1 GVSTYSVSDG
11 GHNRIEGRVTVSPDA
26 ESGEYS
32 ASAID
37 AALPY
42 GEWFGDIIFHADS
55 GALEKLYEREQDYGT
70 HTATYKVEDTNHGNV
85 YMYLTRGADLP
96 SDSVKTYAC
105 YVDINGR
112 DNSDGSVPANNKGWE
127 SRYTVL
133 TNLWEKNS
141 MTERS
146 FDIEARYYV
155 GEQTQIQSFE
165 INLERIPTLAD
176 LQVFGS
182 GTRLPIEFAPLT
194 GEYSLTTVAE
204 SVVISPFPVL
214 SDYRILVNGNDTQRE
229 VVLKGIGESTAVDVT
244 VEYNVNAE
252 ENITRTFSYTLN
264 ITRLQATDV
273 NVIIPAGTEAEI
285 VNAAGGVIQPLV
297 CGEVVDG
304 VYVNTYAL
312 TPGEEYDCIATKNRY
327 FHTSASFTAA
337 EGTDFT
343 VSEPESTD
351 KLTAV
356 GAYTARNVGN
366 ANTRVYPL
374 DRDFVSA
381 EHEYMFTVSDANS
394 SFFMKAT
401 CNDDAY
407 EIHALYDKQTSIAS
421 TNGVPVDKLID
432 STVESAAG
440 AVACGQFVAS
450 NCGYANTMTLR
461 LTKTVD
467 SVEYYQEYTFV
478 ARRAL
483 SLGTLSAKTQANG
496 IVNDIVLRDENGSIV
511 KYNRDRADYYAT
523 IALSIPEVI
532 ISASFKSTAS
542 ETAPNK
548 GGYYLL
554 VNGERFD
561 APSNVSVS

>member
-1 GVSTYSVSDG
+1 
-11 GHNRIEGRVTVSPDA
+11 
-26 ESGEYS
+26 
-32 ASAID
+32 
-37 AALPY
+37 
-42 GEWFGDIIFHADS
+42 
-55 GALEKLYEREQDYGT
+55 
-70 HTATYKVEDTNHGNV
+70 
-85 YMYLTRGADLP
+85 M
-96 SDSVKTYAC
+96 
-105 YVDINGR
+105 
-112 DNSDGSVPANNKGWE
+112 
-127 SRYTVL
+127 
-133 TNLWEKNS
+133 
-141 MTERS
+141 
-146 FDIEARYYV
+146 
-155 GEQTQIQSFE
+155 
-165 INLERIPTLAD
+165 
-176 LQVFGS
+176 
-182 GTRLPIEFAPLT
+182 
-194 GEYSLTTVAE
+194 
-204 SVVISPFPVL
+204 
-214 SDYRILVNGNDTQRE
+214 NGNDTQRE
-229 VVLKGIGESTAVDVT
+229 VVLNGIGESTAVDVT
-244 VEYNVNAE
+244 VEYTVNAE

-285 VNAAGGVIQPLV
+285 VNAAGGVIQPLI

-407 EIHALYDKQTSIAS
+407 EIHALYDKQTSIAL
-421 TNGVPVDKLID
+421 TNGVPVDKLIN

-467 SVEYYQEYTFV
+467 SVEYYQEYTFI

-511 KYNRDRADYYAT
+511 KYDRDRADYYAT

-554 VNGERFD
+554 VNGERLMTRQMSPFLLIPRSAVKTSPSPSATKTMPPCK
-561 APSNVSVS
+561 APIRFILPRQRPHRCAL

>member
-1 GVSTYSVSDG
+1 
-11 GHNRIEGRVTVSPDA
+11 
-26 ESGEYS
+26 
-32 ASAID
+32 
-37 AALPY
+37 
-42 GEWFGDIIFHADS
+42 
-55 GALEKLYEREQDYGT
+55 
-70 HTATYKVEDTNHGNV
+70 
-85 YMYLTRGADLP
+85 M
-96 SDSVKTYAC
+96 
-105 YVDINGR
+105 
-112 DNSDGSVPANNKGWE
+112 
-127 SRYTVL
+127 
-133 TNLWEKNS
+133 
-141 MTERS
+141 
-146 FDIEARYYV
+146 
-155 GEQTQIQSFE
+155 
-165 INLERIPTLAD
+165 
-176 LQVFGS
+176 
-182 GTRLPIEFAPLT
+182 
-194 GEYSLTTVAE
+194 
-204 SVVISPFPVL
+204 
-214 SDYRILVNGNDTQRE
+214 
-229 VVLKGIGESTAVDVT
+229 
-244 VEYNVNAE
+244 NAE

-337 EGTDFT
+337 EGTNFT

-407 EIHALYDKQTSIAS
+407 EIHALYDKQTSIAL
-421 TNGVPVDKLID
+421 TNGVPVDKLIN

-511 KYNRDRADYYAT
+511 KYDRDRADYYAT

-561 APSNVSVS
+561 DPSNVSVSLDSALSSEDITVTICHEDDASVQSTYTLHLAKTAPTPVRFVTEPADAVTPWLPQNSTSLPRT

>member
-1 GVSTYSVSDG
+1 MV
-11 GHNRIEGRVTVSPDA
+11 R
-26 ESGEYS
+26 
-32 ASAID
+32 
-37 AALPY
+37 
-42 GEWFGDIIFHADS
+42 DIIFHADS
-55 GALEKLYEREQDYGT
+55 GALEKLYEREQDYET

-133 TNLWEKNS
+133 TNLWKKNS

-182 GTRLPIEFAPLT
+182 GTRLPMEFAPLT

-229 VVLKGIGESTAVDVT
+229 VVLNGIGESTAVDVT
-244 VEYNVNAE
+244 VEYTVNAE

-312 TPGEEYDCIATKNRY
+312 TRVKNM
-327 FHTSASFTAA
+327 
-337 EGTDFT
+337 T
-343 VSEPESTD
+343 VSQQRTGISILPQDSRRR
-351 KLTAV
+351 KALILPFPNPK
-356 GAYTARNVGN
+356 AR
-366 ANTRVYPL
+366 TSSQP
-374 DRDFVSA
+374 SA
-381 EHEYMFTVSDANS
+381 H
-394 SFFMKAT
+394 
-401 CNDDAY
+401 
-407 EIHALYDKQTSIAS
+407 
-421 TNGVPVDKLID
+421 
-432 STVESAAG
+432 
-440 AVACGQFVAS
+440 
-450 NCGYANTMTLR
+450 TLR
-461 LTKTVD
+461 VT
-467 SVEYYQEYTFV
+467 SVMQIPVFIPSTGILFPPNTNTCSPF
-478 ARRAL
+478 RMQTPP
-483 SLGTLSAKTQANG
+483 SL
-496 IVNDIVLRDENGSIV
+496 
-511 KYNRDRADYYAT
+511 
-523 IALSIPEVI
+523 
-532 ISASFKSTAS
+532 
-542 ETAPNK
+542 
-548 GGYYLL
+548 
-554 VNGERFD
+554 
-561 APSNVSVS
+561 

>member
-1 GVSTYSVSDG
+1 
-11 GHNRIEGRVTVSPDA
+11 
-26 ESGEYS
+26 
-32 ASAID
+32 
-37 AALPY
+37 
-42 GEWFGDIIFHADS
+42 
-55 GALEKLYEREQDYGT
+55 
-70 HTATYKVEDTNHGNV
+70 
-85 YMYLTRGADLP
+85 
-96 SDSVKTYAC
+96 
-105 YVDINGR
+105 
-112 DNSDGSVPANNKGWE
+112 
-127 SRYTVL
+127 
-133 TNLWEKNS
+133 

-194 GEYSLTTVAE
+194 RRILPHYRCRKALSFH
-204 SVVISPFPVL
+204 PFPVL

-229 VVLKGIGESTAVDVT
+229 VVLNGIGESTAVDVT
-244 VEYNVNAE
+244 VEYTVNAE
-252 ENITRTFSYTLN
+252 ENIIRTFSYTLN
-264 ITRLQATDV
+264 LRAFRRTDV

-285 VNAAGGVIQPLV
+285 INAAGGVIQPLV

-327 FHTSASFTAA
+327 FHTSARFTAA

-407 EIHALYDKQTSIAS
+407 EIHALYDKQTTIAS
-421 TNGVPVDKLID
+421 TNGVPVDKLIN

-440 AVACGQFVAS
+440 AVACGQFVHPLRLRK
-450 NCGYANTMTLR
+450 CDVLR
-461 LTKTVD
+461 LTK
-467 SVEYYQEYTFV
+467 
-478 ARRAL
+478 
-483 SLGTLSAKTQANG
+483 
-496 IVNDIVLRDENGSIV
+496 
-511 KYNRDRADYYAT
+511 NR
-523 IALSIPEVI
+523 
-532 ISASFKSTAS
+532 
-542 ETAPNK
+542 
-548 GGYYLL
+548 
-554 VNGERFD
+554 
-561 APSNVSVS
+561 

>member
-1 GVSTYSVSDG
+1 
-11 GHNRIEGRVTVSPDA
+11 
-26 ESGEYS
+26 
-32 ASAID
+32 
-37 AALPY
+37 
-42 GEWFGDIIFHADS
+42 
-55 GALEKLYEREQDYGT
+55 
-70 HTATYKVEDTNHGNV
+70 
-85 YMYLTRGADLP
+85 
-96 SDSVKTYAC
+96 
-105 YVDINGR
+105 
-112 DNSDGSVPANNKGWE
+112 
-127 SRYTVL
+127 
-133 TNLWEKNS
+133 

-229 VVLKGIGESTAVDVT
+229 VVLNGIGENTAVDVT
-244 VEYNVNAE
+244 VEYTVNAE

-407 EIHALYDKQTSIAS
+407 EIHALYDKQTSIAL
-421 TNGVPVDKLID
+421 TNGVPVDKLIN

-511 KYNRDRADYYAT
+511 KYDRDRADYYAT

-561 APSNVSVS
+561 DPSNVSVSLDSALSSEDITVTICHEDDASVQSTYTLHLAKTAPTPVRFVTEPADAITFVISNSTSLSVPKTRTAPTVLSPVKVMLTPLPRSALQAFMNRIISLFRVMKSLKSMLF